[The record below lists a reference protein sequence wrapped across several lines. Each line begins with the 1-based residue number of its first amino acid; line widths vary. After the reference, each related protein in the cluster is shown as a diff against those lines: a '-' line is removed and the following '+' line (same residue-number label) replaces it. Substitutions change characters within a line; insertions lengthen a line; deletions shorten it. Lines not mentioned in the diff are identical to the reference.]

1 MEQVLI
7 WPAQYPMLL
16 KGLIEQNGAYILD
29 AIEAWPNC
37 QQIKDEQG
45 VTTTVLPPLFY
56 LAWLRPLEPFEAC
69 YFQHIDDYDD
79 KQRQYVNS
87 VIQHIEDN
95 ETDQDELIKTLIQRL
110 GQYSNIQVQVQDQHL
125 SFVEL
130 LCDKQYEKTLIWL
143 LEIGVKF
150 SAKEIVSLWC
160 NSSQEIH
167 TALLTH
173 LDTCML
179 DRAATAKLATDSLL
193 DGQLTFELLCA
204 MCDEDEVSG
213 LLEQALLF
221 QLTQQQVKQ
230 SAIIT
235 LVTQG
240 AKGTARDSSGRSA
253 IMLAVENGFVSA
265 VETMLPHHNV
275 NELDESG
282 RNLMHYAAASNSAA
296 MIEMIFEH
304 GDDPTL
310 ADIHGDTP
318 YRVAMKNQAL
328 TSKQTFE
335 QHGIIELSNEAKYQK
350 IKTVH
355 ILYAFAAILLP
366 LQLFLFFTD
375 EVDEKTIATLVTTA
389 ASIAIFVFARRKR
402 SNPLYPN
409 SSTPWSLIGVN
420 ALAWLSIG
428 VQVLFSVLVLIAVLS
443 LQ

>member
-45 VTTTVLPPLFY
+45 VTTTILPPLFY

-87 VIQHIEDN
+87 VTRHIEEN
-95 ETDQDELIKTLIQRL
+95 GVEQDELIKTLIQRL
-110 GQYSNIQVQVQDQHL
+110 GQYSNIQMQLQNQSL
-125 SFVEL
+125 SFIEL
-130 LCDKQYEKTLIWL
+130 LCEKQFEKTLIWL
-143 LEIGVKF
+143 IEVGIQFAPEEV
-150 SAKEIVSLWC
+150 VSLWC
-160 NSSQEIH
+160 NSEEAIH
-167 TALLTH
+167 ATLLDN
-173 LDTCML
+173 LETCVR
-179 DRAATAKLATDSLL
+179 DRDETAKLATDGLL
-193 DGQLTFELLCA
+193 DGRQTFELLCA
-204 MCDEDEVSG
+204 MCDQDEVAKQ
-213 LLEQALLF
+213 LEQALLF

-230 SAIIT
+230 SAILT
-235 LVTQG
+235 LVNQG
-240 AKGTARDSSGRSA
+240 AKGVAKDSKGRSA
-253 IMLAVENGFVSA
+253 IMLAIENGFVSA
-265 VETMLPHHNV
+265 VEPMLTYHNV
-275 NELDESG
+275 NELDECG
-282 RNLMHYAAASNSAA
+282 RNFMHYAAASNSTA
-296 MIEMIFEH
+296 MIDMIFDH

-310 ADIHGDTP
+310 ADIYGDTP
-318 YRVAMKNQAL
+318 YRVAMKQQAL

-335 QHGIIELSNEAKYQK
+335 QRGIIELSNDAKYQK

-355 ILYAFAAILLP
+355 MLYAFAAILLP

-389 ASIAIFVFARRKR
+389 ASIGIFAIARRKR

-409 SSTPWSLIGVN
+409 NSTPWSLLGVN
-420 ALAWLSIG
+420 ALAWVSIG
-428 VQVLFSVLVLIAVLS
+428 IQVLFSVLVLIAVLS
-443 LQ
+443 LR

>member
-79 KQRQYVNS
+79 KQRQYVS
-87 VIQHIEDN
+87 GIIQHIEEN
-95 ETDQDELIKTLIQRL
+95 GTDPDELIKTLIQRL
-110 GQYSNIQVQVQDQHL
+110 GQYSNIQMQVQDQSL

-130 LCDKQYEKTLIWL
+130 LCDKQYEQTLIWL
-143 LEIGVKF
+143 LEVGIQF
-150 SAKEIVSLWC
+150 SAKEIIFLWC
-160 NSSQEIH
+160 HASEDIH
-167 TALLTH
+167 AALLSNIDNC
-173 LDTCML
+173 LL
-179 DRAATAKLATDSLL
+179 DRSATAKLATDSLL
-193 DGQLTFELLCA
+193 EGEQTFELLCA
-204 MCDEDEVSG
+204 MCDKEEVEG

-240 AKGTARDSSGRSA
+240 AKGIAKDINGRSA
-253 IMLAVENGFVSA
+253 IMLAIENGFVSA
-265 VETMLPHHNV
+265 VETMLPHHKV
-275 NELDESG
+275 NELDGSG
-282 RNLMHYAAASNSAA
+282 RNFMHYAAASNSAA
-296 MIEMIFEH
+296 MVEMIFEH

-310 ADIHGDTP
+310 ADVHGDTP

-335 QHGIIELSNEAKYQK
+335 QHGIIELSSDAKYQK

-355 ILYAFAAILLP
+355 MLYALAAILLP

-375 EVDEKTIATLVTTA
+375 EVDDKTIATLVTTA
-389 ASIAIFVFARRKR
+389 ASIGVFALARKKR
-402 SNPLYPN
+402 SNPLYPLN
-409 SSTPWSLIGVN
+409 STPWSLLGVN

-428 VQVLFSVLVLIAVLS
+428 IQVLFSVLVLIAVLS
-443 LQ
+443 LR

>member
-1 MEQVLI
+1 MC
-7 WPAQYPMLL
+7 
-16 KGLIEQNGAYILD
+16 D
-29 AIEAWPNC
+29 
-37 QQIKDEQG
+37 KDE
-45 VTTTVLPPLFY
+45 VT
-56 LAWLRPLEPFEAC
+56 
-69 YFQHIDDYDD
+69 
-79 KQRQYVNS
+79 
-87 VIQHIEDN
+87 
-95 ETDQDELIKTLIQRL
+95 
-110 GQYSNIQVQVQDQHL
+110 
-125 SFVEL
+125 
-130 LCDKQYEKTLIWL
+130 
-143 LEIGVKF
+143 
-150 SAKEIVSLWC
+150 
-160 NSSQEIH
+160 
-167 TALLTH
+167 
-173 LDTCML
+173 
-179 DRAATAKLATDSLL
+179 
-193 DGQLTFELLCA
+193 
-204 MCDEDEVSG
+204 G

-265 VETMLPHHNV
+265 VETMLPHHKV

-402 SNPLYPN
+402 SNPLYPS